1 MKKLLSFLLTLTLF
15 ASIVTISSFA
25 FDIPANSESCT
36 IKKNEAYSYSNY
48 VVGNFKYY
56 GGQNYSDSTS
66 KLNVTALYFDGS
78 SNKYLEDTHT
88 TIPPYDNFMDEET
101 KHYNGPLCWRV
112 YLSPS
117 GLHSNGCFGRGYIRN
132 K

>member
-48 VVGNFKYY
+48 VVGNFKYF
-56 GGQNYSDSTS
+56 GGQNYSDSDYSLTVS
-66 KLNVTALYFDGS
+66 AQYFNGS
-78 SNKYLEDTHT
+78 SNSYRTDVKK
-88 TIPPYDNFMDEET
+88 TISPYDNFMDEET
-101 KHYNGPLCWRV
+101 KHYGGPLCWRV

>member
-48 VVGNFKYY
+48 VVGNFKYF
-56 GGQNYSDSTS
+56 GGQNYSDSEHYLT
-66 KLNVTALYFDGS
+66 VAAEYFNGI
-78 SNKYLEDTHT
+78 SNAYITDTYKY
-88 TIPPYDNFMDEET
+88 IKPYSNFTDKET
-101 KHYNGPLCWRV
+101 NHYAGPLCWRV
-112 YLSPS
+112 YLKPF
-117 GLHSNGCFGRGYIRN
+117 GTNREGCFGRGYIRN